1 MRNTQYLVAVALLSA
16 SVLAGSSPE
25 QPANKNTSARAQ
37 REQDADARVH
47 KTPAQV
53 EGSQA
58 VARRLGDTC
67 EGLVNPDLDHCV
79 DGVPLA
85 WVRPSN
91 RGAPAC
97 TYAGN
102 ETIVD
107 LSNSRP
113 AVYISQEMSAGYVR
127 GAGTTVEI
135 TFRVDLATL
144 SGDGWVT
151 SSPEAPIELFVWFLN
166 PENGE
171 KFFRQFNFNY
181 RHDRD
186 SNGRK
191 IYWDNGIYSFE
202 LVEQYEWTTKIFSVA
217 DMEIPSE
224 FSEVAGVMVGADG
237 HTDTSYVSYVQVH
250 DLESCPISTSA
261 PTAAPAPAPTG
272 MPVPTPPPPRLESRG
287 LAVIYHSQL
296 GLLYFLSL
304 SGYFHRS
311 IGLEVGGAGGG
322 PGLGS
327 LLELHVLEL
336 RALAP
341 VARRRR
347 LLG

>member
-1 MRNTQYLVAVALLSA
+1 MRDMINLDGGALFNASA
-16 SVLAGSSPE
+16 LPPSSPE
-25 QPANKNTSARAQ
+25 QPANKKKPARAQ
-37 REQDADARVH
+37 REQDADAQIH

-53 EGSQA
+53 ESSQA

-67 EGLVNPDLDHCV
+67 EGLVNPDLDQCV

-97 TYAGN
+97 IYAGN

-113 AVYISQEMSAGYVR
+113 AVYISQDMSTGYVW

-151 SSPEAPIELFVWFLN
+151 SSPEAPIEFFVWFLN
-166 PENGE
+166 PENGD

-202 LVEQYEWTTKIFSVA
+202 LVAQYEWTTKIFSVA

-224 FSEVAGVMVGADG
+224 FSEVAAVMVGADG
-237 HTDTSYVSYVQVH
+237 HTDKSYVSYVQIH
-250 DLESCPISTSA
+250 DLESCPNSTSA

-272 MPVPTPPPPRLESRG
+272 MPVPAPTSPAPKTLECDDGEAMRD
-287 LAVIYHSQL
+287 I
-296 GLLYFLSL
+296 
-304 SGYFHRS
+304 
-311 IGLEVGGAGGG
+311 
-322 PGLGS
+322 
-327 LLELHVLEL
+327 LLE
-336 RALAP
+336 
-341 VARRRR
+341 
-347 LLG
+347 

>member
-1 MRNTQYLVAVALLSA
+1 MRDMINLDGGALLNASA
-16 SVLAGSSPE
+16 LPPSSTEQLAT
-25 QPANKNTSARAQ
+25 KNTPARAQ
-37 REQDADARVH
+37 REQDADAQIH

-53 EGSQA
+53 KGSTA

-67 EGLVNPDLDHCV
+67 EGLVNPDLDQCV

-97 TYAGN
+97 IYAGN

-113 AVYISQEMSAGYVR
+113 AVYISQDMSTGYVW

-135 TFRVDLATL
+135 MFRVDLATL

-151 SSPEAPIELFVWFLN
+151 SSPEAPIEFFVWFLN

-181 RHDRD
+181 RNDRD

-202 LVEQYEWTTKIFSVA
+202 LVQQYE
-217 DMEIPSE
+217 
-224 FSEVAGVMVGADG
+224 
-237 HTDTSYVSYVQVH
+237 
-250 DLESCPISTSA
+250 
-261 PTAAPAPAPTG
+261 
-272 MPVPTPPPPRLESRG
+272 
-287 LAVIYHSQL
+287 
-296 GLLYFLSL
+296 
-304 SGYFHRS
+304 
-311 IGLEVGGAGGG
+311 
-322 PGLGS
+322 
-327 LLELHVLEL
+327 
-336 RALAP
+336 
-341 VARRRR
+341 
-347 LLG
+347 